1 MNFFKRLQS
10 GKRGFQICFS
20 NPNHLTNFIT
30 DAQIL
35 WGIVRFIGVHI
46 ILMKHTIAARK
57 CLMKNHSLPVLAPV
71 TLPMQFC
78 LNDSH
83 FHSVTLKFG
92 WMLRQ
97 DNRQVVSTNEIY
109 PRNGPRVTC
118 KQKVVN
124 YISVYNLI
132 HSIYHGR
139 LLKIAFGV
147 KFSRKNWPQMT
158 D

>member
-1 MNFFKRLQS
+1 
-10 GKRGFQICFS
+10 
-20 NPNHLTNFIT
+20 
-30 DAQIL
+30 
-35 WGIVRFIGVHI
+35 
-46 ILMKHTIAARK
+46 MKHTVAARK

-71 TLPMQFC
+71 TLPMQFY

-132 HSIYHGR
+132 HSIYHVR

-147 KFSRKNWPQMT
+147 KFSS
-158 D
+158 